1 MKILIISNNPLILR
15 TWDGKIPVRYI
26 DGSAPEVLLA
36 VRDLCHLGYRL
47 LTHPL
52 SGSIKPNE
60 TPYKSVLL
68 AGTCCGTDTES
79 ILLTE
84 NAIDVVQRFG
94 PIRRNW
100 QERELK
106 DFQLVDASLL
116 AGAAESAIA
125 DLKEI

>member
-1 MKILIISNNPLILR
+1 
-15 TWDGKIPVRYI
+15 
-26 DGSAPEVLLA
+26 
-36 VRDLCHLGYRL
+36 
-47 LTHPL
+47 
-52 SGSIKPNE
+52 
-60 TPYKSVLL
+60 
-68 AGTCCGTDTES
+68 
-79 ILLTE
+79 
-84 NAIDVVQRFG
+84 VQRFG